1 MRKTVRR
8 NDHGREILVLYT
20 GGTIG
25 MVESPDGNKPKPGYL
40 ELILKNELKMKPN
53 HSIARFRLIEYHPLI
68 DSSNVTCNDWNK
80 ITRDITANAHQYK
93 AFVIIHG
100 TDTMAYTAS
109 ALSYSLQ
116 HLNKLVVMT
125 GSQIPLQQLK
135 TDGIDNLLA
144 SLIFATHFSNKLHEV
159 VVVFANQI
167 MRGNRCK
174 KISSNKLNAFAC
186 PNFPNLGAFG
196 YARLPVLNAFASAS
210 AIAHSHTGIKP
221 HLYDPSVEVLVMI
234 ITPGCNF
241 KIMEQ
246 MAANPSVRGIIL
258 QTYGIGDGPIIN
270 PAFIQFLT
278 TLNARN
284 IVVVNISQCIEGF
297 IDMNDYETGKVM
309 QKYNVISGHDMT
321 LEAAYCK
328 LWYLASDK
336 GMTNAQ
342 IRSTLTQSL
351 CGEISNAPTIVEVNP
366 V

>member
-8 NDHGREILVLYT
+8 NVHDREILVLYT

-40 ELILKNELKMKPN
+40 ETILKNELKLKPN

-68 DSSNVTCNDWNK
+68 DSSNVSCDDWNK
-80 ITRDITANAHQYK
+80 MTRDIAANAHRYK
-93 AFVIIHG
+93 SFIVIHG

-144 SLIFATHFSNKLHEV
+144 SLIFATHFADKLHEV

-196 YARLPVLNAFASAS
+196 YAQLPILNASAS
-210 AIAHSHTGIKP
+210 AIAPAPHAPVRP
-221 HLYDPSVEVLVMI
+221 HLYDPSIEVLVAT

-241 KIMEQ
+241 KTMQQ
-246 MAANPSVRGIIL
+246 MAAGPNLRGIIL
-258 QTYGIGDGPIIN
+258 QTYGIGDGPVLN

-284 IVVVNISQCIEGF
+284 VIILNISQCIEGF
-297 IDMNDYETGKVM
+297 IDMDDYETGKVM
-309 QKYNVISGHDMT
+309 KKYNVISGHDMT

-336 GMTNAQ
+336 GMTPAQ
-342 IRSTLTQSL
+342 IRSALTLPL
-351 CGEISNAPTIVEVNP
+351 CGEISNAPTMAEVNP
-366 V
+366 A